1 VPGARVFPFFT
12 GFAASSSADEV
23 MASMMRS
30 FHCDARIVEVAS
42 FVAMRNAKD
51 LSKEGWFKI
60 LEYRKPPRRGS
71 FSASS

>member
-1 VPGARVFPFFT
+1 
-12 GFAASSSADEV
+12 
-23 MASMMRS
+23 MMRS

-71 FSASS
+71 FSASSCAPCL